1 MLDLVQLDQAIENTD
16 FSRSWSMESRKA
28 KKYIAEQLLARGFK
42 KTEIARRL
50 GISRRSV
57 YNILNSHCD

>member
-1 MLDLVQLDQAIENTD
+1 MNRV
-16 FSRSWSMESRKA
+16 
-28 KKYIAEQLLARGFK
+28 K